1 MTDRIRKLRLVQ
13 FSLLAAGILIV
24 ILTFLQ
30 NKNEKQLEIISK
42 DKKNKINESLKK
54 DSVGNDIFYDITYNG
69 MDLAGNRYVL
79 KSKEATSNKTQGE
92 IILMNMVDALFYFK
106 DGTVLK
112 VKSKKGIYNNKTL
125 DIKFKESVK
134 ANYQE
139 SSLYANEA
147 NYSNSESYLSISGDV
162 KIKDIRGEIF
172 TDNLFFDLKKQTV
185 DIKSSN
191 ENNVKA
197 NIKVNEKKF

>member
-1 MTDRIRKLRLVQ
+1 MTDRIRKLRLIQ
-13 FSLLAAGILIV
+13 FSLLAVGILIV
-24 ILTFLQ
+24 IFTFSQ
-30 NKNEKQLEIISK
+30 NKNENQLEIVSK

-54 DSVGNDIFYDITYNG
+54 NSDGNDIFYDITYNG
-69 MDLAGNRYVL
+69 IDLAGNRYVL
-79 KSKEATSNKTQGE
+79 KSKEAISNKTQGE
-92 IILMNMVDALFYFK
+92 LIEMNEVDAIFYFK

-112 VKSKKGIYNNKTL
+112 VKSKRGIYNNKTL
-125 DIKFKESVK
+125 DIKFEDTVK

-172 TDNLFFDLKKQTV
+172 ADNLFFDLKKQTV

>member
-13 FSLLAAGILIV
+13 FSLLAIGILI
-24 ILTFLQ
+24 IIFTFLQ
-30 NKNEKQLEIISK
+30 KKNENQLEIIPK
-42 DKKNKINESLKK
+42 VKKNQINESLKK
-54 DSVGNDIFYDITYNG
+54 NSDGNDIFYDITYKG
-69 MDLAGNRYVL
+69 IDLAGNRYIL
-79 KSKEATSNKTQGE
+79 KSKEAISSRSQGE
-92 IILMNMVDALFYFK
+92 IIQMNEVDAFFYFK

-112 VKSKKGIYNNKTL
+112 VKSKKGVYNNKTL
-125 DIKFKESVK
+125 DIKFEETVK

-139 SSLYANEA
+139 SSLFANEA

-172 TDNLFFDLKKQTV
+172 ADNLFFDLKNQTV
-185 DIKSSN
+185 DIKSSSK
-191 ENNVKA
+191 NNVKA

>member
-1 MTDRIRKLRLVQ
+1 MIERKKKIKIIQVALLLV
-13 FSLLAAGILIV
+13 GMLI
-24 ILTFLQ
+24 IFFTYIKRE
-30 NKNEKQLEIISK
+30 NISDEKIISSEAQ
-42 DKKNKINESLKK
+42 KKIKRQMESK
-54 DSVGNDIFYDITYNG
+54 SEEDIFYNIEYSG
-69 MDLAGNRYVL
+69 LDLAGNRYIL
-79 KSKEATSNKTQGE
+79 KANEATPDKSNQD
-92 IILMNMVDALFYFK
+92 IINMKSTTAIFYFK

-112 VKSKKGIYNNKTL
+112 VKSKKGVYNNKTL

-191 ENNVKA
+191 ENNVKT

>member
-1 MTDRIRKLRLVQ
+1 MTDRIRKLRLIQ
-13 FSLLAAGILIV
+13 FSLLAVGILIV
-24 ILTFLQ
+24 IFTFSQ
-30 NKNEKQLEIISK
+30 NKNENQLEIVSK

-54 DSVGNDIFYDITYNG
+54 NSDGNDIFYDITYNG
-69 MDLAGNRYVL
+69 IDLAGNRYVL
-79 KSKEATSNKTQGE
+79 KSKEAISNKTQGE
-92 IILMNMVDALFYFK
+92 LIEMNEVDAIFYFK

-112 VKSKKGIYNNKTL
+112 VKSKRGIYNNKTL
-125 DIKFKESVK
+125 DIKFEDTVK

-172 TDNLFFDLKKQTV
+172 ADNLFFDLKKQTV

-191 ENNVKA
+191 KNSVKA

>member
-24 ILTFLQ
+24 IFTFLQ

-79 KSKEATSNKTQGE
+79 KSKEAISNKTQGE
-92 IILMNMVDALFYFK
+92 IIQMNKVDALFYFK

-112 VKSKKGIYNNKTL
+112 VKSKKGVYNNKTL

>member
-1 MTDRIRKLRLVQ
+1 M
-13 FSLLAAGILIV
+13 
-24 ILTFLQ
+24 
-30 NKNEKQLEIISK
+30 
-42 DKKNKINESLKK
+42 
-54 DSVGNDIFYDITYNG
+54 
-69 MDLAGNRYVL
+69 
-79 KSKEATSNKTQGE
+79 KEVEAF
-92 IILMNMVDALFYFK
+92 FYFK
-106 DGTVLK
+106 DGTVLE
-112 VKSKKGIYNNKTL
+112 VKSKKGVYNNKSL
-125 DIKFKESVK
+125 DIKFEDAVK

-139 SSLYANEA
+139 GSLYANEA

-191 ENNVKA
+191 ENNVKT

>member
-24 ILTFLQ
+24 IFTFLQ

-69 MDLAGNRYVL
+69 IDLAGNRYVL
-79 KSKEATSNKTQGE
+79 KSKEAISNETQGE
-92 IILMNMVDALFYFK
+92 IIQMNKVDALFYFK

-147 NYSNSESYLSISGDV
+147 NYSNSESYLSISGNV

-172 TDNLFFDLKKQTV
+172 ADDLFFDLNNHTV
-185 DIKSSN
+185 DIKSSR

>member
-24 ILTFLQ
+24 IFTFLQ

-79 KSKEATSNKTQGE
+79 KSKEAISNKTQGE
-92 IILMNMVDALFYFK
+92 IIQMNKVDALFYFK

-191 ENNVKA
+191 ENNVKT

>member
-24 ILTFLQ
+24 IFTFLQ

-79 KSKEATSNKTQGE
+79 KSKEAISNKTQGE
-92 IILMNMVDALFYFK
+92 IIQMNKVDALFYFK

-172 TDNLFFDLKKQTV
+172 TDNLFFDLNKQTV

>member
-24 ILTFLQ
+24 IFTFLQ

-79 KSKEATSNKTQGE
+79 KSKEAISNKTQGE
-92 IILMNMVDALFYFK
+92 IIQMNKVDALFYFK

-112 VKSKKGIYNNKTL
+112 VKSKKGVYNNKTL

-191 ENNVKA
+191 ENNVKT

>member
-24 ILTFLQ
+24 IFTFLQ

-79 KSKEATSNKTQGE
+79 KSKEAISNKTQGE
-92 IILMNMVDALFYFK
+92 IIQMNKVDALFYFK

-112 VKSKKGIYNNKTL
+112 VKSKKGVYNNKTL

-147 NYSNSESYLSISGDV
+147 NYSNSESYLSISGNV

-172 TDNLFFDLKKQTV
+172 ADDLFFDLNNHTV
-185 DIKSSN
+185 DIKSSR

>member
-1 MTDRIRKLRLVQ
+1 MNETYPDWRRVSAIATRLFGDRY
-13 FSLLAAGILIV
+13 S
-24 ILTFLQ
+24 T
-30 NKNEKQLEIISK
+30 LEVSIC
-42 DKKNKINESLKK
+42 NESLMKFEESQIFLKK
-54 DSVGNDIFYDITYNG
+54 LWDS
-69 MDLAGNRYVL
+69 
-79 KSKEATSNKTQGE
+79 SNFR
-92 IILMNMVDALFYFK
+92 I
-106 DGTVLK
+106 
-112 VKSKKGIYNNKTL
+112 L
-125 DIKFKESVK
+125 DIKFEESVK

-172 TDNLFFDLKKQTV
+172 TDNLFFDLKNQTV
-185 DIKSSN
+185 DIKSSS

>member
-24 ILTFLQ
+24 IFTFLQ

-79 KSKEATSNKTQGE
+79 KSKEAISNKTQGE
-92 IILMNMVDALFYFK
+92 IIQMNKVDALFYFK

>member
-24 ILTFLQ
+24 IFTFLQ

-69 MDLAGNRYVL
+69 IDLAGNRYVL
-79 KSKEATSNKTQGE
+79 KSKEAISNETQGE
-92 IILMNMVDALFYFK
+92 IIQMNKVDALFYFK

-147 NYSNSESYLSISGDV
+147 NYSNSESYLSISGNV
-162 KIKDIRGEIF
+162 KIKDIRGEIS

>member
-24 ILTFLQ
+24 IFTFLQ

-79 KSKEATSNKTQGE
+79 KSKEAISNKTQGE
-92 IILMNMVDALFYFK
+92 IIQMNKVDALFYFK
-106 DGTVLK
+106 DGTILK

-147 NYSNSESYLSISGDV
+147 NYSNSESYLSISGNV

-197 NIKVNEKKF
+197 NIKINEKKF

>member
-24 ILTFLQ
+24 IFTFLQ

-54 DSVGNDIFYDITYNG
+54 DSVGI
-69 MDLAGNRYVL
+69 DLAGNRYVL
-79 KSKEATSNKTQGE
+79 KSKEAISNETQGE
-92 IILMNMVDALFYFK
+92 IIQMNKVDALFYFK

-147 NYSNSESYLSISGDV
+147 NYSNSESYLSISGNV
-162 KIKDIRGEIF
+162 KIKDIRGEIS

>member
-24 ILTFLQ
+24 IFTFLQ

-42 DKKNKINESLKK
+42 DKKNEINESLKK

-79 KSKEATSNKTQGE
+79 KSKEAISNKTQGE
-92 IILMNMVDALFYFK
+92 IIQMNKVDALFYFK

-112 VKSKKGIYNNKTL
+112 VKSKKGVYNNKTL

>member
-24 ILTFLQ
+24 IFTFLQ

-69 MDLAGNRYVL
+69 IDLAGNRYVL
-79 KSKEATSNKTQGE
+79 KSKEAISNETQGE
-92 IILMNMVDALFYFK
+92 IIQMNKVDALFYFK

-134 ANYQE
+134 ANYKE

-147 NYSNSESYLSISGDV
+147 NYSNSESYLSISGNV
-162 KIKDIRGEIF
+162 KIKDIRGEIS